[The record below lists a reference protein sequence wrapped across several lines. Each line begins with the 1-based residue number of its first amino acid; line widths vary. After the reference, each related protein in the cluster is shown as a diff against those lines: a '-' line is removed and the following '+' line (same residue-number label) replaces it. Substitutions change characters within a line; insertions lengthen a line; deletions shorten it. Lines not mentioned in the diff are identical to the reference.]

1 MTRFRFVT
9 LGAVIAAVVAVGAAV
24 HAQGPTPGGPGGRG
38 GPGRHFGRFGGLPL
52 MALSLNDAQKQQVSD
67 ITEKHRTNLQAAGQQ
82 LRQAFGAQHA
92 AMQAM
97 PLDEGQIRSTTTA
110 VATAQAA
117 IAVERAQ
124 IRNEVFSILTP
135 EQQDKVKQLQA
146 DHEARI
152 KQRMQKRQG

>member
-1 MTRFRFVT
+1 MTRFRLLT
-9 LGAVIAAVVAVGAAV
+9 LGAVMAGIVAVGAAV
-24 HAQGPTPGGPGGRG
+24 QAQGPMPGGPG
-38 GPGRHFGRFGGLPL
+38 GPGRHFGHRDGLPL
-52 MALSLNDAQKQQVSD
+52 VALNLTDAQKQQVGD
-67 ITEKHRTNLQAAGQQ
+67 IREKHRANLQAAGQQ
-82 LRQAFGAQHA
+82 LRQAFTAQRA
-92 AMQAM
+92 AMQAT
-97 PLDEGQIRSTTTA
+97 PADEGQVRSTTVA

-146 DHEARI
+146 DREARM